1 MLQNFLKELNLETSE
16 SVRIDCPICFN
27 KNTFSAVNNGTQ
39 TIYNCFH
46 ADCSIKGRT
55 RSPLSK
61 RLFQELEK
69 QKEPEIFYYRHH
81 WDRMSVKTA
90 MDYRSYNSPVKD
102 FGNYIKHYDLQDY
115 IGILRYDRH
124 LHRAVFLV
132 YKGDTLID
140 AVGRDLYSNKKIKW
154 YRYGNSGYPFIYGK
168 GDTAIVVEDV
178 VSALKL
184 SKFCVGV
191 ALLGTNLLQT
201 HIDVLKNYKKVGIAL
216 DKDASKKAIKLL
228 DDLALNM
235 NVKFLLLEE
244 DIKEMMDEDVEK
256 LVNKVDKK
264 AWGWMNDTY

>member
-1 MLQNFLKELNLETSE
+1 MLQNFLKELNLKTSE

-81 WDRMSVKTA
+81 WEKKVNKYKYA
-90 MDYRSYNSPVKD
+90 FNKD
-102 FGNYIKHYDLQDY
+102 FMNYVEHYNLQNYLED
-115 IGILRYDRH
+115 IIRYDRH

-132 YKGDTLID
+132 HREDTLID
-140 AVGRDLYSNKKIKW
+140 AVGRDLYKTKRIKW
-154 YRYGNSGYPFIYGK
+154 YRYGNSGYPFIHGK
-168 GDTAIVVEDV
+168 GDTAIIVEDV

-184 SKFCVGV
+184 SKFCVGI
-191 ALLGTNLLQT
+191 ALLGTNLLQS
-201 HIDVLKNYKKVGIAL
+201 HIDVIKKYKKIGIAL
-216 DKDASKKAIKLL
+216 DKDATKKALKLVDSL
-228 DDLALNM
+228 SLNM
-235 NVKFLLLEE
+235 NVKFLLLED
-244 DIKEMMDEDVEK
+244 DIKEMLDEDVEK

>member
-1 MLQNFLKELNLETSE
+1 MLQNFLKELNLKTSE

-27 KNTFSAVNNGTQ
+27 KNTFSATNDGRQ

-46 ADCSIKGRT
+46 ADCSIKGKT

-61 RLFQELEK
+61 RLFQEIEK
-69 QKEPEIFYYRHH
+69 QKEPEVFYYRHH
-81 WDRMSVKTA
+81 WEDRLPPRIGYMDLKDFKNYIQKYDL
-90 MDYRSYNSPVKD
+90 MDYGK
-102 FGNYIKHYDLQDY
+102 I
-115 IGILRYDRH
+115 IRYDRH

-244 DIKEMMDEDVEK
+244 DIKEMLDEDVEK